1 MQMTRLKARTTVA
14 LIALACLGLVS
25 ATAIDSAE
33 AVTIDNA
40 EAVTID
46 NAETTASGMLLGSDD
61 ALVPC
66 VGASC
71 APCSGGGSCQAY
83 SYCFGGGICKSTYD
97 NVTCYGCFHCT

>member
-40 EAVTID
+40 EA
-46 NAETTASGMLLGSDD
+46 TASGMLLGSDE